1 MKWFCFLA
9 EVPYGGELY
18 ISIDY
23 GFKDFLESNG
33 GGAPR
38 SRASRVFRIIIPEC
52 PEKIGG
58 KKCKLYALNAA
69 KASIILYYSLQ
80 GFLIQSC
87 APLSPELA
95 ASLMQREKG
104 PEKRNLH

>member
-38 SRASRVFRIIIPEC
+38 SRAA
-52 PEKIGG
+52 G
-58 KKCKLYALNAA
+58 
-69 KASIILYYSLQ
+69 YS
-80 GFLIQSC
+80 
-87 APLSPELA
+87 E
-95 ASLMQREKG
+95 
-104 PEKRNLH
+104 

>member
-38 SRASRVFRIIIPEC
+38 SKLRGIRGAAALRSNHVSRSVPKLDTDALYPR
-52 PEKIGG
+52 
-58 KKCKLYALNAA
+58 CKQLG
-69 KASIILYYSLQ
+69 I
-80 GFLIQSC
+80 
-87 APLSPELA
+87 
-95 ASLMQREKG
+95 
-104 PEKRNLH
+104 